1 MQALS
6 DGEVGVGL
14 GDNRAH
20 GSTARHAPE

>member
-14 GDNRAH
+14 GDHRAH
-20 GSTARHAPE
+20 GDVFSFHQ